1 MLSHRRTSS
10 ATNLKQS
17 QALLKQLRL
26 CAKRLII
33 RLPLIA
39 LLAASLPLQA
49 SESVVSSQDS
59 QDKTDHTLDY
69 TLDYTLEHFSYAGPM
84 AVMQLA
90 NDWNGKLKSGK
101 DAISFIQSEI
111 SARYKNFTLGYL
123 VRKSHQFKIGSDLA
137 RGFYYYNNDITLA
150 EQMQINAKMQ
160 SKVYAGKG
168 LRLTHTFHLPY
179 LDTHHRTDTRLHG
192 QPPYNYVD
200 THLKI
205 TPGNY
210 VDTHLKITPGIV
222 VLRLDEIIWGGFDGS
237 LFYSSPDEDDWG
249 GTIDLD
255 YGYTK
260 DFIAR
265 RPLEGEHLG
274 WLYGLDLDVEWSS
287 PWLEARYSGIN
298 VFSRIYWKGMPRTTA
313 KISTES
319 AFYLIGPEYFDDAV
333 LNAPALHYLEASTPL
348 TFADSALKVFLV
360 PDLYAISQN
369 MHLFSS
375 AQITPI
381 RSFYYHGFQYRTKP
395 GVWGSESPIKL
406 GLQHDFSTRTTK
418 LSMQHEYVSMEFAS
432 QTMDVSESQQVVL
445 KLGLHVSF

>member
-1 MLSHRRTSS
+1 
-10 ATNLKQS
+10 
-17 QALLKQLRL
+17 
-26 CAKRLII
+26 
-33 RLPLIA
+33 
-39 LLAASLPLQA
+39 
-49 SESVVSSQDS
+49 
-59 QDKTDHTLDY
+59 
-69 TLDYTLEHFSYAGPM
+69 M

-123 VRKSHQFKIGSDLA
+123 VRKSHQFKIGNDLA

-168 LRLTHTFHLPY
+168 LRLAHTFHLPY
-179 LDTHHRTDTRLHG
+179 MDTHHRTDTRLHG
-192 QPPYNYVD
+192 RLHGQPPYDYED
-200 THLKI
+200 SHLKI
-205 TPGNY
+205 TPS
-210 VDTHLKITPGIV
+210 IV
-222 VLRLDEIIWGGFDGS
+222 VLRLDEITWGGFDGD
-237 LFYSSPDEDDWG
+237 LYYSSPKDDDWG
-249 GTIDLD
+249 GEIDLD

-260 DFIAR
+260 DHIAR

-274 WLYGLDLDVEWSS
+274 WLYALDLDIDWVS
-287 PWLEARYSGIN
+287 PWFDAKYSGIN
-298 VFSRIYWKGMPRTTA
+298 VFSRIDWKDMPRTTA

-319 AFYLIGPEYFDDAV
+319 AFYLIGPEYFDDVV
-333 LNAPALHYLEASTPL
+333 LNAPALHYLEASAPL
-348 TFADSALKVFLV
+348 TFADSALKAFLV

-395 GVWGSESPIKL
+395 GAWGSESPIKL
-406 GLQHDFSTRTTK
+406 GLQHDFSSRTTK
-418 LSMQHEYVSMEFAS
+418 ISMQHEYVSMEFAS
-432 QTMDVSESQQVVL
+432 QTMDVSKSQQVVL
-445 KLGLHVSF
+445 KLGLHVGF

>member
-10 ATNLKQS
+10 AASLKQS
-17 QALLKQLRL
+17 QALLKQLTL

-39 LLAASLPLQA
+39 LLATPLTLQA
-49 SESVVSSQDS
+49 SDSTVST

-123 VRKSHQFKIGSDLA
+123 VRKSHQFKIGNDLA

-168 LRLTHTFHLPY
+168 LRLAHT
-179 LDTHHRTDTRLHG
+179 LH
-192 QPPYNYVD
+192 PSYMD

-205 TPGNY
+205 TPS
-210 VDTHLKITPGIV
+210 IV
-222 VLRLDEIIWGGFDGS
+222 ALRLDEIIWGGFDGS

-265 RPLEGEHLG
+265 RPLQDEHLG

-287 PWLEARYSGIN
+287 PWLEARYSGTN

-319 AFYLIGPEYFDDAV
+319 AFYLIGPEYFDDV
-333 LNAPALHYLEASTPL
+333 ILNAPALHYLEASAPL

-432 QTMDVSESQQVVL
+432 QTMDVSKSQQVVL
-445 KLGLHVSF
+445 KLGLHVGF